1 MRARVRRI
9 VAAFDWAGGVV
20 GTEDAAR
27 SGRACLPSASS
38 YREPRGVA
46 RDGELA
52 SGDEHGAARLSADA
66 NLLGYETRVWLAVH
80 RSLLEE
86 F

>member
-1 MRARVRRI
+1 
-9 VAAFDWAGGVV
+9 
-20 GTEDAAR
+20 
-27 SGRACLPSASS
+27 LPSASS